1 VTSLQG
7 ETPDPNA
14 QASGHDS
21 SSANDEEQ
29 PMDVDGAGASVAVP
43 DTAAGDDV
51 TSGKHYCHFKSVLRP
66 LKYQAH

>member
-1 VTSLQG
+1 VISLQG

-29 PMDVDGAGASVAVP
+29 VDGAGASVAVP

-51 TSGKHYCHFKSVLRP
+51 TSGKHYCHFKSVLHP